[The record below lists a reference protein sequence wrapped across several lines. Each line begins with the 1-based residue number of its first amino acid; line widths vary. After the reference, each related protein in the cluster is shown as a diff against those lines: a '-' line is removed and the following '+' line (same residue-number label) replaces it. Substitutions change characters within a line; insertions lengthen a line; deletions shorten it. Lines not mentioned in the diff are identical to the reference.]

1 MKISKYCGTCK
12 FNIQGEINK
21 KAGVVNFKCELSIKY
36 FNEDFNVSENVVAG
50 NWQNDIKIIVGEDD
64 E

>member
-21 KAGVVNFKCELSIKY
+21 KAGVVNFKCELSIRY
-36 FNEDFNVSENVVAG
+36 FNEDFNVSEKCNSWKLAERHKNYSEG
-50 NWQNDIKIIVGEDD
+50 RR
-64 E
+64 